1 MKTSQQQLAQCLAAS
16 IRNQAY
22 QIDEAFNLEPV
33 IAEAKAHD
41 VEGLVYK
48 VLKSQTDLSAYKQE
62 IIFKSLMQSQY
73 MGQSMKTLNY
83 LKESGIQVV
92 LLKGAVLKNYYAQAD
107 LRTMGDVDV
116 LVHEHDLE
124 LVHQLLT
131 SLGYV
136 KRPLTNG
143 KHHVYDG
150 EGFHLEVHWSL
161 VNASRQTGFKDFET
175 TLWQHLKTDHGF
187 LRLSDEDFLV
197 HLLLHAAGHFKSSGF
212 GIRQLC
218 DITLWME
225 AHPELDFTYIWR
237 RLTELKLVIFS
248 TYVLAA
254 CRELLQL
261 EIDDVQVN
269 QAQLFSFIEAIF
281 SSGVHG
287 HREKGNQF
295 GHYFAYVDH
304 KQSNGRIFLQT
315 VFPSIRDLPK
325 RYTYAHRYH
334 WLLPIAWVDRFFRVL
349 FHQRFSFSEKLYIL
363 VKTPSIAKQK
373 AKLLQSLDLV
383 E

>member
-1 MKTSQQQLAQCLAAS
+1 MKTSQKQLAQCLAAS

-22 QIDEAFNLEPV
+22 QIDEAFHLERV
-33 IAEAKAHD
+33 MEEAKAHD

-62 IIFKSLMQSQY
+62 IIFKSLTQSQY
-73 MGQSMKTLNY
+73 LMKAMKALHH
-83 LKESGIQVV
+83 LKDAGIQVV
-92 LLKGAVLKNYYAQAD
+92 LLKGSVLKNYYPQAD
-107 LRTMGDVDV
+107 LRTMGDVDF
-116 LVHEHDLE
+116 LVREHDLE
-124 LVHQLLT
+124 SVHQLLT

-136 KRPLTNG
+136 KRPVTNE

-150 EGFHLEVHWSL
+150 DGFHLEVHWSL
-161 VNASRQTGFKDFET
+161 VNASRQTGFKDFEMA
-175 TLWQHLKTDHGF
+175 LWQQLKMENGF
-187 LRLSDEDFLV
+187 LRLGDEDFLI
-197 HLLLHAAGHFKSSGF
+197 HLMLHAGGHFKSSGF
-212 GIRQLC
+212 GIRQLA

-225 AHPELDFTYIWR
+225 SHPELDFTYIWR
-237 RLTELKLVIFS
+237 RLTELKLITFS

-254 CRELLQL
+254 CGELLQL
-261 EIDDVQVN
+261 EIEDIQVDQN
-269 QAQLFSFIEAIF
+269 QLSSFIEAIF

-287 HREKGNQF
+287 HREKGKQF
-295 GHYFAYVDH
+295 GHYFAYGEH
-304 KQSNGRIFLQT
+304 KQSNGRIFLQS
-315 VFPSIRDLPK
+315 VFPNIRDLPR

-363 VKTPSIAKQK
+363 FKTPDIAKQK

>member
-1 MKTSQQQLAQCLAAS
+1 MKPSQQQLAACLSAS

-22 QIDEAFNLEPV
+22 QMSEDFNLELV
-33 IAEAKAHD
+33 MEEAKAHD

-48 VLKSQTDLSAYKQE
+48 VLKSQTDLSPYKQE
-62 IIFKSLMQSQY
+62 IIFKSLTQSQY
-73 MGQSMKTLNY
+73 LMKAMKALNH

-92 LLKGAVLKNYYAQAD
+92 LLKGVVLKNYYPQAD

-116 LVHEHDLE
+116 LVREDDLE

-136 KRPLTNG
+136 KRPLTNE

-150 EGFHLEVHWSL
+150 EGFQLEVHWSL
-161 VNASRQTGFKDFET
+161 VNASRQTGFKDFEMA
-175 TLWQHLKTDHGF
+175 LWQQLKMENGF
-187 LRLSDEDFLV
+187 LRLGDEDFLV
-197 HLLLHAAGHFKSSGF
+197 HLLVHAAGHFKSSGF

-218 DITLWME
+218 DLTLWME
-225 AHPELDFTYIWR
+225 AHPHLDMNYVWR
-237 RLTELKLVIFS
+237 RLTELKLVTFS

-269 QAQLFSFIEAIF
+269 QAPLSSFIEAIF

-287 HREKGNQF
+287 HREKGKQF
-295 GHYFAYVDH
+295 GNYFAYIEH
-304 KQSNGRIFLQT
+304 KRSKGRIFLQS
-315 VFPSIRDLPK
+315 VFPSIRDLSR

-349 FHQRFSFSEKLYIL
+349 FHQSFSFSEKLYIL
-363 VKTPSIAKQK
+363 VKTPGIAKQK

>member
-1 MKTSQQQLAQCLAAS
+1 MKTYQKQLAQCLAAS

-22 QIDEAFNLEPV
+22 QIHEEFHLEQV
-33 IAEAKAHD
+33 MEEAKAHD

-62 IIFKSLMQSQY
+62 IILKSLTQSQY
-73 MGQSMKTLNY
+73 LMKVMKALNH

-92 LLKGAVLKNYYAQAD
+92 LLKGAVLKNYYPQAD

-116 LVHEHDLE
+116 LVREHDLE
-124 LVHQLLT
+124 LVDKILT
-131 SLGYV
+131 FLGYI
-136 KRPLTNG
+136 KRPVTNE

-150 EGFHLEVHWSL
+150 DGFHLEVHWSL
-161 VNASRQTGFKDFET
+161 VNASRQTGFKDFEIAI
-175 TLWQHLKTDHGF
+175 WQQLKMENGF
-187 LRLSDEDFLV
+187 LRLGDEDFLI
-197 HLLLHAAGHFKSSGF
+197 HLLLHAAGHFKSFGF
-212 GIRQLC
+212 GIRQLA
-218 DITLWME
+218 DITLWIE

-237 RLTELKLVIFS
+237 RLTELKLVTFS

-261 EIDDVQVN
+261 EIEDIQVN
-269 QAQLFSFIEAIF
+269 QAQLSSFIETIF

-287 HREKGNQF
+287 HREKGKQF
-295 GHYFAYVDH
+295 GNYFAYIEH
-304 KQSNGRIFLQT
+304 KSSKGRIFLQS
-315 VFPSIRDLPK
+315 VFPNIRDLSR

-349 FHQRFSFSEKLYIL
+349 FHQSFSFSEKLYIL
-363 VKTPSIAKQK
+363 VKTPGIAKQK